1 MYFKMVKNFTSE
13 PIMTTKLPAFGDLLN
28 AGIQTIKNLSG
39 RNRISQNIFFREFE
53 KITDITAEHKQ
64 IVFMS
69 DYDIRNECQE
79 GTPCYD
85 LLTDLV
91 LLGISAIG
99 LVKENRFSLQPN
111 LDKNFANIIAFDE
124 KITPRNL
131 NRIDPFGRMFFWL
144 ANENFSNYLANGIHN
159 EDYIANLERFDNKSY
174 SDLRK
179 ANIAAYG
186 KNGDPLINYLI
197 DETTRR
203 TSLFMN
209 NYQDAMVG
217 DSFVKVTPSMI
228 MTQLES
234 LTPVQF
240 EWFCLK
246 LVERSLEN
254 ESPETSLTARHTGR
268 SNDNGIDGLILQ
280 DYPNGEH
287 HSYYIQAKL
296 YSQGNNIS
304 NRELRNFIGAYP
316 PQKNNHH
323 GIFITT
329 TTFTKPALD
338 YVESLDTHSLV
349 LIDQHALIE
358 LMMEHEVGLKQV
370 EAKPKLVMDNDFF
383 EKLKR
388 Y

>member
-1 MYFKMVKNFTSE
+1 MVKNFTSE

>member
-13 PIMTTKLPAFGDLLN
+13 TIMTTKLPAFGDLLN

>member
-1 MYFKMVKNFTSE
+1 MTVKM
-13 PIMTTKLPAFGDLLN
+13 PPFGDLLN

-53 KITDITAEHKQ
+53 KIASITPEHKT
-64 IVFMS
+64 INFLS
-69 DYDIRNECQE
+69 DYDVRNECLE

-85 LLTDLV
+85 LLTDLI
-91 LLGISAIG
+91 LLSISAIG

-131 NRIDPFGRMFFWL
+131 NRIDPFGRIFFWL
-144 ANENFSNYLANGIHN
+144 ANENFSHYISNGIN
-159 EDYIANLERFDNKSY
+159 NNDYIANLERFDNKSY
-174 SDLRK
+174 SDLK
-179 ANIAAYG
+179 KVNQTAYG

-197 DETTRR
+197 EETTRR

-209 NYQDAMVG
+209 NYQDVMVG
-217 DSFVKVTPSMI
+217 DNFIKVTPSMI

-234 LTPVQF
+234 LTPLQF

-254 ESPETSLTARHTGR
+254 ESPESSLTARHTGR

-280 DYPNGEH
+280 DFPNGENH
-287 HSYYIQAKL
+287 TYYIQAKL

-304 NRELRNFIGAYP
+304 NRDLRNFIGGYP
-316 PQKNNHH
+316 PQQNNHH

-329 TTFTKPALD
+329 TSFTKPAHD
-338 YVESLDTHSLV
+338 YVENLDTHSLI
-349 LIDQHALIE
+349 LIDQHSLIE

-370 EAKPKLVMDNDFF
+370 DSKPKLIMDNDFF
-383 EKLKR
+383 EKIKR